1 MRNALKVLFVVLIA
15 LELLFLAVLYFGKVD
30 VQLLSPKGLIS
41 TEQRNLAIT
50 AILLMLLVAAPVY
63 IAVFVTAFRF
73 REKGKNEKNIEEH
86 IHSRK
91 FELLWWVAPSIIIF
105 ILSFIVWN
113 KTHAL
118 DPYKPLSSSVEPIK
132 IQVVALRWK
141 WLFIY
146 PKENIA
152 AVNFVQFPEKTPVN
166 FELTSDAPMNS
177 FWIPSLSGQI
187 YAMTG
192 MSTKLHV
199 LANEVGDFP
208 GTAAE
213 INGEGFSGMKF
224 LARSSS
230 RKDFE
235 SWVAQIKSG
244 PAALTG
250 REYERLSKPSQY
262 EKASY
267 YSNVEERLYESII
280 KKYMLK

>member
-50 AILLMLLVAAPVY
+50 AVLLMLLVAAPVY

-91 FELLWWVAPSIIIF
+91 FELLWWGAPSIIIF

-118 DPYKPLSSSVEPIK
+118 DPYKPLYSSVEPIK

-152 AVNFVQFPEKTPVN
+152 TVNFVQFPEKTPVN

-199 LANEVGDFP
+199 LANEMGDFP

-230 RKDFE
+230 REDFE
-235 SWVAQIKSG
+235 SWVTQIKSG
-244 PAALTG
+244 PAVLTG

-267 YSNVEERLYESII
+267 YSTVEENLYESII